1 MPRPI
6 DQYHL
11 LCFPDPDSTLSF
23 QAALVDITTGRRL
36 ERYLAGEHRAVLFRS
51 PTPIGDAECAEY
63 MYASAGALLLAREL
77 GVPARV
83 VGTIPAGELPE
94 DAVLLVGDDQ
104 DRPRG
109 RGT

>member
-1 MPRPI
+1 
-6 DQYHL
+6 
-11 LCFPDPDSTLSF
+11 
-23 QAALVDITTGRRL
+23 
-36 ERYLAGEHRAVLFRS
+36 
-51 PTPIGDAECAEY
+51 
-63 MYASAGALLLAREL
+63 L